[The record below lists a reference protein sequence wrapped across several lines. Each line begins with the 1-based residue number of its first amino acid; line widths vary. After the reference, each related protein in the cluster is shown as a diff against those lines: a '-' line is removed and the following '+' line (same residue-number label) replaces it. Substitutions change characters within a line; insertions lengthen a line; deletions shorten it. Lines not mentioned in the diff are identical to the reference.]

1 MITEI
6 VSKVLWPVPGRFR
19 LTAFDNDRQRHEDE
33 RKHLHQMKNITLT
46 DHNCRFVVSK
56 ENVNEM
62 VLQTPYGKCG
72 ALVHQTGLF
81 SFTDVSLVNFS
92 QDFA

>member
-1 MITEI
+1 MKI
-6 VSKVLWPVPGRFR
+6 VLKFK
-19 LTAFDNDRQRHEDE
+19 NNNNNN
-33 RKHLHQMKNITLT
+33 NITLT
-46 DHNCRFVVSK
+46 DHKCRFVVSK

-81 SFTDVSLVNFS
+81 SLITSFTDVSLVNFN